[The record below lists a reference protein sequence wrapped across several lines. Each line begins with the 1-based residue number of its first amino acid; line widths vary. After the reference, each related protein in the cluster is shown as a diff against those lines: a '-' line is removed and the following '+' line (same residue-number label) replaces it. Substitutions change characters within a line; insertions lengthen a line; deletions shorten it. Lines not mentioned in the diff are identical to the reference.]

1 MIYRMVGSVAEFG
14 EDYRALN
21 EITMD
26 SVTMSAAGRVS
37 FGTTNRSYR
46 KAGFPTGPG
55 HVNGFSN

>member
-1 MIYRMVGSVAEFG
+1 MAEFG

-26 SVTMSAAGRVS
+26 SVTMAAAGRGS

-46 KAGFPTGPG
+46 EAGFPTGPG
-55 HVNGFSN
+55 HVDVFSN